1 MAPVTVTLADRT
13 TPTIFESDVRLSN
26 IDSRRCSKYQSNTDL
41 LNSVGYSNLQ
51 DNLINSLPNFKKHL
65 KDNFVTSD
73 VSDLYTYMT
82 AVNKDITTLGF
93 ITNCVTDNVD
103 TSVAVYDAQKQLDIS
118 KHRYEQLKSP
128 ETHVSYYEGTFP
140 IYRPIKESTLFAL
153 FGVGLVLMLLALV
166 CFLRTQGIEINV
178 IFPQTSF
185 SISGILS
192 SQGKNIAFACVVGVI
207 LGYFIHIY
215 YKQ

>member
-192 SQGKNIAFACVVGVI
+192 GQAKYIGIASVVGVV
-207 LGYFIHIY
+207 LGYFMHIY